1 MQMNLVTCLHIVS
14 YLGGGYIIRT
24 LGGTKKLFCCVC
36 WVPQKMRLHPQKVQ
50 YGNFRFVM
58 EEMTSFVFCQ
68 VPWENEYES
77 SIVCFYSSGQQLL
90 YQDRPFSY
98 KKRPIEVYHLMAT
111 SHIIW
116 VNFAK

>member
-1 MQMNLVTCLHIVS
+1 
-14 YLGGGYIIRT
+14 
-24 LGGTKKLFCCVC
+24 
-36 WVPQKMRLHPQKVQ
+36 MRLHPQKVQ

-68 VPWENEYES
+68 VPWENRVVNMKALFAFTPLQVNNFSATTTRLEA
-77 SIVCFYSSGQQLL
+77 FYFHDYIEQKVRPTLL
-90 YQDRPFSY
+90 
-98 KKRPIEVYHLMAT
+98 YHLMAT